1 MDLSATIKLSFIIHL
16 KLNHHIKILCQLLG
30 LIFSMNVWAKLSVE
44 ANCSLGSEECKL
56 LMVVPVGV
64 IH

>member
-44 ANCSLGSEECKL
+44 ASLGSEECKL